1 MAKLYELTDEH
12 IDIWN
17 AIGEALDDPETDWTA
32 AEAELKALEG
42 AFDAKVENCAKVIR
56 NMEADEEAIE
66 TEIARLQKRAS
77 ALSGKIKS
85 FKEYVKIE
93 MQAAGRE
100 KIKTELFTV
109 AVQKNPA
116 RLVVH
121 SEADIPAFF
130 FHEVP
135 ATLKLDNDL
144 VKSALKEGQAVPG
157 CELAV
162 GTHLRIR

>member
-1 MAKLYELTDEH
+1 MPKLYELTDEH

-17 AIGEALDDPETDWTA
+17 AIGDALDDPETDWAA

-56 NMEADEEAIE
+56 NMEAEEAAIKSEIE
-66 TEIARLQKRAS
+66 RLQKRDS

-100 KIKTELFTV
+100 KIKTDLFTV
-109 AVQKNPA
+109 AVQKSPA

-121 SEADIPAFF
+121 SESDIPAFF

-135 ATLKLDNDL
+135 ATRKLDNDL
-144 VKSALKEGQAVPG
+144 VKAALKEGQTVPG

>member
-1 MAKLYELTDEH
+1 MPKLYELTDEH

-17 AIGEALDDPETDWTA
+17 AIGDALDDPETDWAA

-56 NMEADEEAIE
+56 NMEAEEAAIKSEIE
-66 TEIARLQKRAS
+66 RLQKRDS

-100 KIKTELFTV
+100 KIKTDLFTV
-109 AVQKNPA
+109 AIQRSPDK
-116 RLVVH
+116 LIVH
-121 SEADIPAFF
+121 SEEHIPEIFFKHIPA
-130 FHEVP
+130 
-135 ATLKLDNDL
+135 TTQLDKTA
-144 VKSALKEGQAVPG
+144 VKKALAGGAAVPG
-157 CELAV
+157 CELAH
-162 GTHLRIR
+162 GFHLRIR